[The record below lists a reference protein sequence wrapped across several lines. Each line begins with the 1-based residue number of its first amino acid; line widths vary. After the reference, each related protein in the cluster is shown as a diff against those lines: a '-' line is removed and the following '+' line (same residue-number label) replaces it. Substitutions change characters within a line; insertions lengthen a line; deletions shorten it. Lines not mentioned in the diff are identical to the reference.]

1 MVVAEINKKRFSI
14 PVGVNV
20 LFLVLPY
27 LNGQQTKGG
36 EYLIIRQHV

>member
-27 LNGQQTKGG
+27 LNGQQTKG
-36 EYLIIRQHV
+36 EYLIIRRHV